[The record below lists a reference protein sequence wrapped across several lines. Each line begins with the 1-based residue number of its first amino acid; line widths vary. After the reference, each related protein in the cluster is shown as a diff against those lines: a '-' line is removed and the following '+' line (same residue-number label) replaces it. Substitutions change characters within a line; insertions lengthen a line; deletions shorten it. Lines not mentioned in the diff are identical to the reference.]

1 MRMRLPIG
9 SSWSSRSWS
18 SGEDGL
24 GDGAQVGVLP
34 IQQAERVTGVE
45 DIDDHAAQ
53 VALAWVLSRGDGV
66 VPLAGSSRPAHV
78 ENSAAAVDLVL
89 TEADLARIDEVVP
102 AEGAH
107 GARYP
112 EPAMRLIDAG

>member
-1 MRMRLPIG
+1 MRRRPG
-9 SSWSSRSWS
+9 SGRGVHHSAPAGRGAGWTWSGGGPASEAEAEGIVDSH
-18 SGEDGL
+18 
-24 GDGAQVGVLP
+24 GAS
-34 IQQAERVTGVE
+34 
-45 DIDDHAAQ
+45 AAQ

-66 VPLAGSSRPAHV
+66 VPLAKSSRPAHV

-112 EPAMRLIDAG
+112 VPAMRLIDAG